1 MNYIKLE
8 NDVEIPLLGYG
19 TLQISQ
25 KIAEQCVLNA
35 LEEGYRLIDTAAS
48 YFNEVEIGK
57 AIKKSKLSRNDIF
70 ITTKV
75 WVQDAGYEAT
85 KKAFQSSL
93 ENLQMDYIDLYL
105 IHQPYG
111 DYYGSWRAMEELYKQ
126 GKIRAIGVCNF
137 SSERFVDLCLNCS
150 IRPMINQIE
159 YHPFFQQHE
168 LVKIMNAFKCQ
179 VQAWGPLAEGQRKIF
194 EDETLSLIAK
204 KHQRTIPQIVL
215 RWHVQNNMI
224 AIPKTIHQDRMKE
237 NMAIWDFELDDQDLD
252 LIANMDIGYSEI
264 INHQSYTTAKWLN
277 KYRIHD

>member
-57 AIKKSKLSRNDIF
+57 AIKKSKLPRNDIF

-85 KKAFQSSL
+85 KKAFQTSL

-168 LVKIMNAFKCQ
+168 LAKITNAFKCQ

-194 EDETLSLIAK
+194 EHETLSLIAK

-237 NMAIWDFELDDQDLD
+237 NMAIWDFELDDQDLE